1 MSQFGYPNPRAIP
14 QRGAIRTNAPPAVK
28 TIPFDYVFQFS
39 LLGQRGN
46 KVQDVVEISTEGVF
60 VALSVGYSLVLDER
74 RTPQTFGPVINQN
87 TLLRAPSLVPFFS
100 GGSLNKLFIN
110 GTPGAEIAVLLLD
123 APIVTG
129 IAALTD
135 EQRPILTS
143 GALRYDGTQLLT
155 LDSVR
160 SPGSKT
166 GIAALTDE
174 QRPIL
179 TSGTLRSDG
188 TLLLTLDPVI
198 SPGSKLLIWDRTNNL
213 FGQLFEIGPSNTQT
227 FMTPVFGPD
236 PTTKQLPAAGDS
248 QAHIYGTAGSSVD
261 LTVLKGDGSAPIR
274 RNVITLGASFPF
286 SPDASASGAKEPL
299 GSPLSPG
306 DLLIVGLTSPDLLGV
321 AFSVL
326 DIPRVRLSNLSLGA
340 LAAGLERNGADLTRG
355 LKFTSEANS
364 LLAAN
369 LAIDQVAAG
378 TLGRIFETGAVAAED
393 VSFLYSLDASGT
405 GREYQS
411 KPIHNIAGLGIANG
425 DRPFRPFA
433 KPVMFEPKSSVRI
446 QVEELSGPPGTLFIV
461 LQGYKML
468 GTGRIPG

>member
-1 MSQFGYPNPRAIP
+1 MSQFGYPNPRAIS
-14 QRGAIRTNAPPAVK
+14 QRGAIRTSAPPAVK

-60 VALSVGYSLVLDER
+60 VALSVGYSLILDER
-74 RTPQTFGPVINQN
+74 RTPSAFGPVINQN
-87 TLLRAPSLVPFFS
+87 TLLRAPTLVPFFS
-100 GGSLNKLFIN
+100 GGNLNKLFIN
-110 GTPGAEIAVLLLD
+110 GAPGAEIAVLLLD

-135 EQRPILTS
+135 EQP
-143 GALRYDGTQLLT
+143 
-155 LDSVR
+155 
-160 SPGSKT
+160 
-166 GIAALTDE
+166 
-174 QRPIL
+174 PIL

-188 TLLLTLDPVI
+188 TLLLTLDPAV
-198 SPGSKLLIWDRTNNL
+198 SPGSKLLVWDRTNNL

-227 FMTPVFGPD
+227 FMTPVIGPD

-274 RNVITLGASFPF
+274 RNVITLDASFPF

-340 LAAGLERNGADLTRG
+340 LAAGLERSGADLTRG
-355 LKFTSEANS
+355 FKLTSEANS

-433 KPVMFEPKSSVRI
+433 KPVMFEPKTSVRI
-446 QVEELSGPPGTLFIV
+446 QVEELSGPAGTLSIV

-468 GTGRIPG
+468 GTGRITG

>member
-14 QRGAIRTNAPPAVK
+14 QRGATRTNAPPAVK
-28 TIPFDYVFQFS
+28 TIPFDYVFQFT

-60 VALSVGYSLVLDER
+60 VALSVGYSLILDER
-74 RTPQTFGPVINQN
+74 RTPSAFGPVINQN
-87 TLLRAPSLVPFFS
+87 TVLRAPSLVPFFS
-100 GGSLNKLFIN
+100 GGALNKLFIN
-110 GTPGAEIAVLLLD
+110 GAPGAEIAVLLLD
-123 APIVTG
+123 APPITG

-135 EQRPILTS
+135 NQPPILT
-143 GALRYDGTQLLT
+143 T
-155 LDSVR
+155 
-160 SPGSKT
+160 
-166 GIAALTDE
+166 
-174 QRPIL
+174 
-179 TSGTLRSDG
+179 GTLRSDG
-188 TLLLTLDPVI
+188 TLLLALDPVV
-198 SPGSKLLIWDRTNNL
+198 SPGSKLLVWDRTNNL

-227 FMTPVFGPD
+227 LMTPVIGPD
-236 PTTKQLPAAGDS
+236 PTTKQLPAAGAS
-248 QAHIYGTAGSSVD
+248 EAHIYGTAGSSVD

-306 DLLIVGLTSPDLLGV
+306 DLLIVGLTSPELLGV

-340 LAAGLERNGADLTRG
+340 LAAGLEGSGADLTRG
-355 LKFTSEANS
+355 FRLTSEANS

-411 KPIHNIAGLGIANG
+411 KPIHNVAGLGIANG

-433 KPVMFEPKSSVRI
+433 KPVMFEPKTSVRI
-446 QVEELSGPPGTLFIV
+446 QVEELSGPAGTLSIV

-468 GTGRIPG
+468 GTGRITG

>member
-60 VALSVGYSLVLDER
+60 VALSVGYSLILDER
-74 RTPQTFGPVINQN
+74 KTPSAFGPVINQN
-87 TLLRAPSLVPFFS
+87 TLLRGPSLVPFFS
-100 GGSLNKLFIN
+100 GGNLNKLFIN
-110 GTPGAEIAVLLLD
+110 GAPGAEIAVLLLD

-129 IAALTD
+129 IAARTD
-135 EQRPILTS
+135 EQP
-143 GALRYDGTQLLT
+143 
-155 LDSVR
+155 
-160 SPGSKT
+160 
-166 GIAALTDE
+166 
-174 QRPIL
+174 PIL

-188 TLLLTLDPVI
+188 TLLLTLDPAV
-198 SPGSKLLIWDRTNNL
+198 SPGSKLLVWDRTNNL

-227 FMTPVFGPD
+227 LMTPVIGPD

-340 LAAGLERNGADLTRG
+340 LAAGLERSGADLTRG
-355 LKFTSEANS
+355 FKLTSEANS

-393 VSFLYSLDASGT
+393 VSFLYSLDVSGT

-446 QVEELSGPPGTLFIV
+446 QVEEISGPAGTLSIV

>member
-14 QRGAIRTNAPPAVK
+14 QRGAIRTSAPPAVK

-60 VALSVGYSLVLDER
+60 VALSVGYSLILDER
-74 RTPQTFGPVINQN
+74 RTPSAFGPVINQN
-87 TLLRAPSLVPFFS
+87 TLLRGPSLVPFFS
-100 GGSLNKLFIN
+100 GGNLNKLFIN
-110 GTPGAEIAVLLLD
+110 GAPGAEIAVLLLD

-135 EQRPILTS
+135 EQP
-143 GALRYDGTQLLT
+143 
-155 LDSVR
+155 
-160 SPGSKT
+160 
-166 GIAALTDE
+166 
-174 QRPIL
+174 PIL

-188 TLLLTLDPVI
+188 TLLLTLDPAV
-198 SPGSKLLIWDRTNNL
+198 SPGSKLLVWDRTNNL

-227 FMTPVFGPD
+227 LMTPVIGPD
-236 PTTKQLPAAGDS
+236 PTTKQLPAAGDT

-340 LAAGLERNGADLTRG
+340 LAAGLERSGADLTRG
-355 LKFTSEANS
+355 FKLTSEANS

-393 VSFLYSLDASGT
+393 VSFLYSLDVSGT

-446 QVEELSGPPGTLFIV
+446 QVEEISGPAGTLSIV

>member
-14 QRGAIRTNAPPAVK
+14 QRGATRTNAPPAVK
-28 TIPFDYVFQFS
+28 TIPFDYVFQFT

-60 VALSVGYSLVLDER
+60 VALSVGYSLILDER
-74 RTPQTFGPVINQN
+74 RTPSAFGPVINQN
-87 TLLRAPSLVPFFS
+87 TVLRAPSLVPFFS
-100 GGSLNKLFIN
+100 GGGLNKLFIT
-110 GTPGAEIAVLLLD
+110 GAPGAEIAVLLLD
-123 APIVTG
+123 APITTG

-135 EQRPILTS
+135 EQP
-143 GALRYDGTQLLT
+143 
-155 LDSVR
+155 
-160 SPGSKT
+160 
-166 GIAALTDE
+166 
-174 QRPIL
+174 PIL

-188 TLLLTLDPVI
+188 TLLLALDPAI

-227 FMTPVFGPD
+227 FMTPVIGPD

-274 RNVITLGASFPF
+274 RNVITLDASFPF

-306 DLLIVGLTSPDLLGV
+306 DLLIVGLTAPDLLGV

-340 LAAGLERNGADLTRG
+340 LAAGLEGSGADLTRG
-355 LKFTSEANS
+355 FRLTSEANS

-433 KPVMFEPKSSVRI
+433 KPVMFEPKTSVRI
-446 QVEELSGPPGTLFIV
+446 QVEELSGPAGTLSIV

-468 GTGRIPG
+468 GTGRITG

>member
-14 QRGAIRTNAPPAVK
+14 QRGAVRTNAPPAVK

-87 TLLRAPSLVPFFS
+87 TLLRGPSLVPFFS
-100 GGSLNKLFIN
+100 GDSLNKLFIT
-110 GTPGAEIAVLLLD
+110 GAPGAEIAVLLLD
-123 APIVTG
+123 APILTG
-129 IAALTD
+129 ITILAD
-135 EQRPILTS
+135 ERPP
-143 GALRYDGTQLLT
+143 
-155 LDSVR
+155 V
-160 SPGSKT
+160 
-166 GIAALTDE
+166 
-174 QRPIL
+174 L
-179 TSGTLRSDG
+179 TSGTLRPDG
-188 TLLLTLDPVI
+188 TLLLALDPGI
-198 SPGSKLLIWDRTNNL
+198 RPGSKLLVWDRTNNL
-213 FGQLFEIGPSNTQT
+213 FGQLFEIGPSGPPT
-227 FMTPVFGPD
+227 FMTPVIGPD

-261 LTVLKGDGSAPIR
+261 LTVLKGDKSAPIR
-274 RNVITLGASFPF
+274 RNTIALDDSFPF
-286 SPDASASGAKEPL
+286 SQDASASGAKVSL

-306 DLLIVGLTSPDLLGV
+306 DLLIVGISPNNLLGV
-321 AFSVL
+321 AFSVF

-340 LAAGLERNGADLTRG
+340 LAAGLERSGTDLTRG
-355 LKFTSEANS
+355 FKLTPEANS

-393 VSFLYSLDASGT
+393 VSFLYSLDVTGT

-433 KPVMFEPKSSVRI
+433 KPVMFEPKSSVRF
-446 QVEELSGPPGTLFIV
+446 QVEELSGPAGTLFIV

>member
-143 GALRYDGTQLLT
+143 GALRSDGTQLLT
-155 LDSVR
+155 LDS
-160 SPGSKT
+160 
-166 GIAALTDE
+166 
-174 QRPIL
+174 
-179 TSGTLRSDG
+179 
-188 TLLLTLDPVI
+188 VI

>member
-1 MSQFGYPNPRAIP
+1 M
-14 QRGAIRTNAPPAVK
+14 
-28 TIPFDYVFQFS
+28 
-39 LLGQRGN
+39 
-46 KVQDVVEISTEGVF
+46 QDVVEISTEGVF
-60 VALSVGYSLVLDER
+60 VALSVGYSLILDER
-74 RTPQTFGPVINQN
+74 RTPSAFGPVINQN
-87 TLLRAPSLVPFFS
+87 TLLRGPSLVPFFS
-100 GGSLNKLFIN
+100 GGNLNKLFIN
-110 GTPGAEIAVLLLD
+110 GAPGAEIAVLLLD

-135 EQRPILTS
+135 EQP
-143 GALRYDGTQLLT
+143 
-155 LDSVR
+155 
-160 SPGSKT
+160 
-166 GIAALTDE
+166 
-174 QRPIL
+174 PIL

-198 SPGSKLLIWDRTNNL
+198 SPGSKLQIWDRTNNL
-213 FGQLFEIGPSNTQT
+213 FGQLFEIGPANTQT
-227 FMTPVFGPD
+227 LMTPVIGPD
-236 PTTKQLPAAGDS
+236 PTTKQLPAAGDA

-340 LAAGLERNGADLTRG
+340 LAAGLERSGADLTRG
-355 LKFTSEANS
+355 FKLTSEANS

-393 VSFLYSLDASGT
+393 VSFLYSLDVSGT

-446 QVEELSGPPGTLFIV
+446 QVEEISGPAGTLSIV

>member
-74 RTPQTFGPVINQN
+74 RTPPTFGPVINQN
-87 TLLRAPSLVPFFS
+87 TLLRGPSFVPLFS
-100 GGSLNKLFIN
+100 NNNLTRLFIT
-110 GTPGAEIAVLLLD
+110 GAPGAEVAVVVLNPQTNGAVIL
-123 APIVTG
+123 
-129 IAALTD
+129 AAL
-135 EQRPILTS
+135 PPAPKIVAS
-143 GALRYDGTQLLT
+143 GVIG
-155 LDSVR
+155 
-160 SPGSKT
+160 
-166 GIAALTDE
+166 
-174 QRPIL
+174 
-179 TSGTLRSDG
+179 SDG
-188 TLLLTLDPVI
+188 TLPLNVENVNEIVTSSQILV
-198 SPGSKLLIWDRTNNL
+198 WDRSNNL
-213 FGQLFEIGPSNTQT
+213 FSQTFEIFFSTSVPPNTA
-227 FMTPVFGPD
+227 TPMIGPD
-236 PTTKQLPAAGDS
+236 PTTKQLPAAGDVDV
-248 QAHIYGTAGSSVD
+248 HIYGFGNDVV
-261 LTVLKGDGSAPIR
+261 LTVLKSGSNTPIQSGPIR
-274 RNVITLGASFPF
+274 LESLPFVEGA
-286 SPDASASGAKEPL
+286 GAFRGKVSL

-306 DLLIVGLTSPDLLGV
+306 DLLIVGLADTSLSPLGV
-321 AFSVL
+321 NFSVFNV
-326 DIPRVRLSNLSLGA
+326 PRVKLSDISLGA
-340 LAAGLERNGADLTRG
+340 LAAGLERSGGDLTRG
-355 LKFTSEANS
+355 FRLNPEANS

-378 TLGRIFETGAVAAED
+378 TLGRIFETGSVAAEE
-393 VSFLYSLDASGT
+393 VSFLYSLDATGT

-446 QVEELSGPPGTLFIV
+446 QVEELSGPAGTLSIV

>member
-14 QRGAIRTNAPPAVK
+14 QRGAVRTNAPPAVK

-74 RTPQTFGPVINQN
+74 RTPQTFGPVIDQN
-87 TLLRAPSLVPFFS
+87 TLLRGPSLVPFFS
-100 GGSLNKLFIN
+100 GGSLNKLFIT
-110 GTPGAEIAVLLLD
+110 GAPGAEVAVLLLD
-123 APIVTG
+123 APIFTG
-129 IAALTD
+129 IVALVND
-135 EQRPILTS
+135 P
-143 GALRYDGTQLLT
+143 
-155 LDSVR
+155 
-160 SPGSKT
+160 
-166 GIAALTDE
+166 
-174 QRPIL
+174 PIL

-188 TLLLTLDPVI
+188 TLLLDLNPGI

-213 FGQLFEIGPSNTQT
+213 FGQLFEIGPSGAQT
-227 FMTPVFGPD
+227 FMTPVIGPD
-236 PTTKQLPAAGDS
+236 PSAKLLPAAGDS
-248 QAHIYGTAGSSVD
+248 QAHIYGAAGSSVD
-261 LTVLKGDGSAPIR
+261 LTVLKGDRSAPIR
-274 RNVITLGASFPF
+274 LNNITLGDSFPF
-286 SPDASASGAKEPL
+286 SQDASASGAKVSL

-306 DLLIVGLTSPDLLGV
+306 DLLIVGISPHDLLGV
-321 AFSVL
+321 AFSVF

-340 LAAGLERNGADLTRG
+340 LAAGLERSGTDLTRG
-355 LKFTSEANS
+355 FRLTPEANS

-393 VSFLYSLDASGT
+393 VSFLYSLDLIGT

-433 KPVMFEPKSSVRI
+433 KPVMFEPKSSVRF
-446 QVEELSGPPGTLFIV
+446 QVEELSGPAGTLFIV